1 MCWIDKI
8 ILIRFF
14 SLSNREKV
22 GTSARP
28 PDEAIKV
35 NVWVNVYLFFF
46 LKNVFHN
53 KLKKQ
58 K

>member
-14 SLSNREKV
+14 SLSNQEKV

-35 NVWVNVYLFFF
+35 NVWMNVYLFF
-46 LKNVFHN
+46 LKNNVFHN